1 MIKQGEANKPA
12 IYTLQSARFER
23 LNRMQIAVCLLIS
36 AHTEPRVR
44 QCFNEKLERNPK
56 WKCSMHAKRDDW

>member
-1 MIKQGEANKPA
+1 MIKHGGANKPA
-12 IYTLQSARFER
+12 SYTLQSARFER

-36 AHTEPRVR
+36 AHTEPIVR
-44 QCFNEKLERNPK
+44 QFNEKLEKNLR